1 MKCSILYT
9 TRNRGHLLDMG
20 LWSILHGSR
29 LPEEII
35 VVDDGPGGDN
45 TPEVVRRW
53 ADQFRDIQISYL
65 VHKREGG
72 WANPAVPR
80 NKGIR
85 MSHPKHEIL
94 MFSEPEMLWHPD
106 TLRTLMEWFENPPAH
121 LPIDPREEWRIGAGQ
136 LGEPTPER
144 FYLTASFIGYCALNQ
159 TPYGDLYQNFDALF
173 GHGTVDRRWP
183 EINTRVAAVRRD
195 DVFAL
200 RGWDEAMSGW
210 GYDDSVTGDTPVTI
224 RREGIVDVVPIGDL
238 YPKHHKAAGRSRIPV
253 KGLEILTRSGWSE
266 LQMVYRHKVKKPVY
280 KIQTTRGLI
289 KVTGDHSLFQGGE
302 PVKVS
307 DLKVGDEI
315 DTRQPVIY
323 PLHETVT
330 EPAAWLFGLFAAEGS
345 ALVGDGHYN
354 WRISNQ
360 NKALL
365 ERAQRAA
372 EHYFC
377 TPFVIRDL
385 GDKMFGLDP
394 TDHSKGNKKAKAILF
409 REKFYT
415 QDGKKRVPVEIL
427 NGTEAVKRA
436 FLEGYFAGDGSFD
449 QVSKHDGYTT
459 NSFTLARGL
468 ELLLRA
474 IGVGP
479 ILITTREDKPDVI
492 LLRPLL
498 TDGAR
503 KGGIT
508 KIEIDAEFHDYVY
521 DVTTAD
527 HTFVAG
533 LGGIIAHNTDF
544 MTRMMTYGVRH
555 IPLHIPVVH
564 LPHENPPAGGPQ
576 ADMNL
581 RRMQESMNG
590 GIYAVND
597 RERWGLGPKQPPF
610 GDKISAELWEQ
621 IQAEELASWTGKAWP
636 SLEGKLYRERKYLKQ
651 AFDDLGL
658 NNIPVNAPEQEVF
671 VDVGC
676 GPLSVLEE
684 WRNPFTL
691 VRCYDPLHEGYTA
704 SGLRAAAG
712 ADLSRYAYG
721 RGERIEHDDNSVDL
735 ITSVNGIDHYEDP
748 RATLKEMYRVLRPG
762 GTIRLH
768 YCVNNAS
775 EGHPHPA
782 HRIDLDI
789 PQMVEWG
796 EALGLEKHTVAYT
809 YYGWRH
815 QLAAVVVFRKPLDE
829 PGYMEH

>member
-210 GYDDSVTGDTPVTI
+210 GYDD
-224 RREGIVDVVPIGDL
+224 
-238 YPKHHKAAGRSRIPV
+238 
-253 KGLEILTRSGWSE
+253 
-266 LQMVYRHKVKKPVY
+266 
-280 KIQTTRGLI
+280 
-289 KVTGDHSLFQGGE
+289 
-302 PVKVS
+302 
-307 DLKVGDEI
+307 
-315 DTRQPVIY
+315 
-323 PLHETVT
+323 
-330 EPAAWLFGLFAAEGS
+330 
-345 ALVGDGHYN
+345 
-354 WRISNQ
+354 
-360 NKALL
+360 
-365 ERAQRAA
+365 
-372 EHYFC
+372 
-377 TPFVIRDL
+377 
-385 GDKMFGLDP
+385 
-394 TDHSKGNKKAKAILF
+394 
-409 REKFYT
+409 
-415 QDGKKRVPVEIL
+415 
-427 NGTEAVKRA
+427 
-436 FLEGYFAGDGSFD
+436 
-449 QVSKHDGYTT
+449 
-459 NSFTLARGL
+459 
-468 ELLLRA
+468 
-474 IGVGP
+474 
-479 ILITTREDKPDVI
+479 
-492 LLRPLL
+492 
-498 TDGAR
+498 
-503 KGGIT
+503 
-508 KIEIDAEFHDYVY
+508 
-521 DVTTAD
+521 
-527 HTFVAG
+527 
-533 LGGIIAHNTDF
+533 TDF

-748 RATLKEMYRVLRPG
+748 LATLKEMYRVLRPG

-815 QLAAVVVFRKPLDE
+815 QLAAVVVFRKSHHE